1 MAYFRAHPDSGVTRP
16 DQIAIVGDRLS
27 TDIMM
32 ANMMG
37 SHGFWIRDGVTGRG
51 FVSRILLMI
60 EREFVLMK
68 FSSREQKIGC
78 RGFCSVGGTVHPIR
92 CATISLS
99 SASILRYHA
108 SSSCTIR
115 CTLSS
120 QRAYLNHSCA
130 SMLKGYDHDVT
141 YTTFWALKLRIVCSY
156 FPHALICFT

>member
-60 EREFVLMK
+60 ERGFDLMK

-78 RGFCSVGGTVHPIR
+78 RGSCSVGGTVRPIR

-99 SASILRYHA
+99 SAWMSRYHA

-115 CTLSS
+115 CTLSN
-120 QRAYLNHSCA
+120 QRAYSNHSCA
-130 SMLKGYDHDVT
+130 SKLTVYDHGVT
-141 YTTFWALKLRIVCSY
+141 YKTFR
-156 FPHALICFT
+156 T